1 MGLLEKAS
9 AFARARS
16 LLHRSLELLSE
27 DTAAPSAPAPRA
39 ARAAPAG
46 PAEPP
51 VFDVP
56 VFRIRVENTGSAEEP
71 ASPPAPSRTAPSAP
85 PPADPSSFA
94 KALAGAVASLEP
106 TIDLPSRLFGL
117 LKDRFGITK
126 GALLLHDAERQVFAP
141 WAATGY
147 DQATLR
153 RMRIP
158 PDDAAVMQVAEGR
171 STAIGE
177 GGALPNFRRYFS
189 SREAGSLPDFI
200 TLSGFGDRG
209 HLLGLLVITEASPG
223 PWRPTSTPFHATMSE
238 AAAAAVPALH
248 RLRDEILR
256 AGRPGPVSPKE
267 AREDLTRFLAAHV
280 RDTQPFTVFTLS
292 LERCRKR
299 VISENPWYD
308 HFRLEEDLRGVVAAF
323 TADLGRAVH
332 LGRLR
337 FLVAVRDLSPAD
349 VDLFAHQLAS
359 MLGSL
364 FHAAGFEPA
373 DAEIG
378 TAHTFPDGTEAT
390 PEAAAGL
397 LASLA
402 AS

>member
-9 AFARARS
+9 AFARAKS

-27 DTAAPSAPAPRA
+27 ETGAAPAPAPHA
-39 ARAAPAG
+39 ARPAPAG

-56 VFRIRVENTGSAEEP
+56 VFRIRVENPETAEQ
-71 ASPPAPSRTAPSAP
+71 PPAPPE
-85 PPADPSSFA
+85 ADLSSLA
-94 KALAGAVASLEP
+94 KELAGTVASLET

-117 LKDRFGITK
+117 LKDRLGITK
-126 GALLLHDAERQVFAP
+126 GALLLHDTERQVFAP

-158 PDDAAVMQVAEGR
+158 PDDAVLAAAAGGS
-171 STAIGE
+171 STAVGQ
-177 GGALPNFRRYFS
+177 GSALPAFRRYFS
-189 SREAGSLPDFI
+189 SREAGSLPDCI
-200 TLSGFGDRG
+200 TLSGFGDRD
-209 HLLGLLVITEASPG
+209 HQLGVLVITEASPG
-223 PWRPTSTPFHATMSE
+223 PWRPASAPFHAMMNDV
-238 AAAAAVPALH
+238 AAAALPALH

-256 AGRPGPVSPKE
+256 PGRPGPVSPKE

-280 RDTQPFTVFTLS
+280 AGTQPFTVFTLS

-299 VISENPWYD
+299 VISGNPWYD
-308 HFRLEEDLRGVVAAF
+308 PFRLEEDLRGVVSAF

-337 FLVAVRDLSPAD
+337 FLVAVRDLCPAD
-349 VDLFAHQLAS
+349 VDLFAHQMAS

-373 DAEIG
+373 DADIG
-378 TAHTFPDGTEAT
+378 AARTFPDGTAST
-390 PEAAAGL
+390 PESAAEL